1 VDETSAKLPLLRS
14 PSLVEQDIELSREP
28 RDGSTRVVA
37 RVECAR
43 RGCTVEVEQC
53 GRCAHFVRIETH
65 EAGYLLLCRT
75 GEEGEQTE
83 DAPPEESAP

>member
-1 VDETSAKLPLLRS
+1 VQ
-14 PSLVEQDIELSREP
+14 QDIQLSRES
-28 RDGSTRVVA
+28 RDGVTRVVA

-43 RGCTVEVEQC
+43 RGCTMEVEQC
-53 GRCAHFVRIETH
+53 AGCSHFARIETH
-65 EAGYLLLCRT
+65 EAGYLLLCQT